1 MRILLNFRVQKP
13 RVRIGALSYVGVYL
27 IIIFLGGCSTTGR
40 SENKQEPTRKPT
52 TEEFHFL
59 PMATSYSC
67 WPCGLSKMGRSSL
80 PNEDQQANY
89 FEAGADIPIV
99 AELENDKNQR
109 FYMKPPS
116 VRSKKDLALP
126 AARALSPSDFTITL
140 AGSEWEK
147 KGTFFMIEGYPHF
160 RWGEKLNPEVV
171 IEGMDDVEIN
181 LRIQY
186 KNGPI
191 LTRKLRPNTI
201 NTWGLPPKLAHIGP
215 LQLDTSLTYVVDDDG
230 MFADIDGREAPS
242 TSKWGWYSQREKPN
256 GYQEKLLGI
265 KADAWNVIEFD
276 FTQGIGLFSGKQC
289 TGVHPSRLMV
299 TGQNLD
305 VRKQGCQLQIR
316 AQQITG
322 PHSLTVV
329 MVGAPEVYITIPVGI
344 KPMQANLPLSEK
356 ITRVSWGHIKNA
368 RSYQDRTK
376 VLPGD
381 RLGYS
386 LKFHDQWYEWYGH
399 EDGVWQKLQFKTSQG
414 IHIER
419 GPTTRQRDDPEFY
432 VVIDGDL
439 ANALTGALTME
450 VWYEGRRDLAK
461 SLEYTLDSTSL
472 YSPYLFKANK
482 DTLEKRTGRVGRQGR
497 DGRKG
502 IDGRSAQFQSRAN
515 GEHGGDGEAGRD
527 GHNGKPGVSPDPLNL
542 TAMQVKGLDGQD
554 YVLFGFQRGEEA
566 EEISL
571 LLLGKPWKV
580 NSIGGPGGQGGRGGH
595 GGAGGDGGTGDMNLR
610 GGNGGQGADAGNG
623 GDGGDAAD
631 GGDIRLEITDRKL
644 ETMFQLTSEGGHGG
658 APGEGGTGGRAGS
671 GGHAR
676 MNGRNGKDGRAGR
689 DGSSGYRGR
698 NGQPGHVEVN
708 IANTASKLWSRASAD
723 MRALLVKP
731 AL

>member
-1 MRILLNFRVQKP
+1 MRISLNFRVRAQ
-13 RVRIGALSYVGVYL
+13 RVRKGALSYVGVSL
-27 IIIFLGGCSTTGR
+27 IIIFLVGCSTTER
-40 SENKQEPTRKPT
+40 SETKQETARKAT
-52 TEEFHFL
+52 IEELHFL
-59 PMATSYSC
+59 PIATSYSC
-67 WPCGLSKMGRSSL
+67 WPCALSSLGRSNL

-109 FYMKPPS
+109 FYMKPSS

-126 AARALSPSDFTITL
+126 ATRVLSPSDFTITL
-140 AGSEWEK
+140 SGSEWEK
-147 KGTFFMIEGYPHF
+147 KGTLFMIEGYPHF
-160 RWGEKLNPEVV
+160 RWGAKLNPEVI
-171 IEGMDDVEIN
+171 IEGMDDVEIV

-191 LTRKLRPNTI
+191 LTRTLRPNTI
-201 NTWGLPPKLAHIGP
+201 NTWGLPPKLAHTQP
-215 LQLDTSLTYVVDDDG
+215 LQLDTSLAYVVNDDG
-230 MFADIDGREAPS
+230 MPAVIEGRKVPS
-242 TSKWGWYSQREKPN
+242 TSRWDRYSQREKPN

-276 FTQGIGLFSGKQC
+276 FTQGIKHFSGKQC
-289 TGVHPSRLMV
+289 TGVHPARLIV

-305 VRKQGCQLQIR
+305 ARKQGCQLQIR

-322 PHSLTVV
+322 PHSLTVA
-329 MVGAPEVYITIPVGI
+329 MVGAPEVNISIPVGI
-344 KPMQANLPLSEK
+344 KPMQRDQPLAKE
-356 ITRVSWGHIKNA
+356 ITKVSWGHINNA
-368 RSYQDRTK
+368 KGYQDRTR

-386 LKFHDQWYEWYGH
+386 LKFHDQWYSYQNVE
-399 EDGVWQKLQFKTSQG
+399 WQKLKFETSEG
-414 IHIER
+414 ITIEP
-419 GPTTRQRDDPEFY
+419 GPTTRQWDDPEFY
-432 VVIDGDL
+432 VVIDRDL

-482 DTLEKRTGRVGRQGR
+482 DTLEKRTGRDGRQGR

-502 IDGRSAQFQSRAN
+502 IDGRSAQIQSRAN
-515 GEHGGDGEAGRD
+515 GEHGGDGEAGGD
-527 GHNGKPGVSPDPLNL
+527 GHNGNSGVRPDPLNL
-542 TAMQVKGLDGQD
+542 TAMQVKGIDGQD
-554 YVLFGFQRGEEA
+554 YVLFGFQRGAET

-571 LLLGKPWKV
+571 LILGEPWKV
-580 NSIGGPGGQGGRGGH
+580 KLIGGPGGKGGRGGH

-623 GDGGDAAD
+623 GDGGDGAD
-631 GGDIRLEITDRKL
+631 GGDIRLEITDRQL
-644 ETMFQLTSEGGHGG
+644 ETMFHLITAGGLGG
-658 APGEGGTGGRAGS
+658 AAGEGGTGGRAGR
-671 GGHAR
+671 GGPAL

-689 DGSSGYRGR
+689 DGSSGYPGR
-698 NGQPGHVEVN
+698 SGQPGRVEVN
-708 IANTASKLWSRASAD
+708 IANTASKLWSRASAE